1 MTLARF
7 CLYGGGGGL
16 VAKLCPTLCN
26 SMDCSPPGSSVNGIS
41 QARILEWVAS
51 SFSRGS
57 SQPRNRTHVS
67 SSAGRFFTA
76 EPPGKPFYPY
86 RHYSNLFWWFFI
98 ISCPLEATV
107 SLWWGHGLLY
117 FPIYSPPWWS
127 HPLWWLLMLFRSWT
141 FISPTPAFFSPTQTE
156 LQTHKSNSLLTFS
169 LGCQKHFSNLTWSTL
184 NEYYYCSLLTCP
196 STFLH
201 LT

>member
-1 MTLARF
+1 MWINNIFFAEEKLCVARFSDQFPGVSLPIWNCDTVMTLARF

-26 SMDCSPPGSSVNGIS
+26 SMDCSPPGSSVHGIS

-67 SSAGRFFTA
+67 SSAGRLFTA

-86 RHYSNLFWWFFI
+86 RHYSNLFW
-98 ISCPLEATV
+98 
-107 SLWWGHGLLY
+107 
-117 FPIYSPPWWS
+117 
-127 HPLWWLLMLFRSWT
+127 
-141 FISPTPAFFSPTQTE
+141 
-156 LQTHKSNSLLTFS
+156 
-169 LGCQKHFSNLTWSTL
+169 
-184 NEYYYCSLLTCP
+184 
-196 STFLH
+196 
-201 LT
+201 